1 MIWRLLDIFF
11 VIFHTSIIVFN
22 LTGWLW
28 KKTRK
33 YNLAILLITGFSW
46 VIIGLLVGTIGY
58 CPLTDW
64 HFTVL
69 EKIGKSDLPNSYVKY
84 LFDRITGLDINPILA
99 DRVTLYSF
107 LGSLLLSLI
116 LSIRDCYRGNKLPG
130 LKHDQNPNQKTN
142 QVF

>member
-69 EKIGKSDLPNSYVKY
+69 EKI
-84 LFDRITGLDINPILA
+84 
-99 DRVTLYSF
+99 
-107 LGSLLLSLI
+107 
-116 LSIRDCYRGNKLPG
+116 
-130 LKHDQNPNQKTN
+130 
-142 QVF
+142 